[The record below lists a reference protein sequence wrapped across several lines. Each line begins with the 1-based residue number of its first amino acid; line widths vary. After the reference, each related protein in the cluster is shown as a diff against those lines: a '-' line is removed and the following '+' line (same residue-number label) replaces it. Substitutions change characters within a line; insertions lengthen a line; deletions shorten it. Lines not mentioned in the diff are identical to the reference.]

1 MEIKEIIEELEN
13 LKCNI
18 WEYCDWEKTYTQ
30 IQVKKTTNLLL
41 DLLEQ
46 LDDEVNDNAK

>member
-1 MEIKEIIEELEN
+1 MEISEIVEELEN
-13 LKCNI
+13 LKSHI

-46 LDDEVNDNAK
+46 LDDEEKNNAK